1 MSIARRAGTAIV
13 AGVTDTQQQIPAAAP
28 ALSAPVRW
36 LLQGL
41 AGLCLLLAV
50 IGLMLPIVP
59 TVPFL
64 VVAAWA
70 AARSSPRLHHWLL
83 NHKRFGPY
91 LRDWNEAGVVPR
103 RAKWFSTAMMGGS
116 AASMPVFIPAE
127 WGLIAVVPAAGMV
140 VVLVWLWRRPEVRP
154 PAQER

>member
-1 MSIARRAGTAIV
+1 MTEASARI
-13 AGVTDTQQQIPAAAP
+13 DAP
-28 ALSAPVRW
+28 ELSAPVRW

-41 AGLCLLLAV
+41 AVVSLVMAV
-50 IGLMLPIVP
+50 VGIVLPVMP

-70 AARSSPRLHHWLL
+70 ASRSSPRLHAWLL
-83 NHKRFGPY
+83 AHKRFGPY
-91 LRDWNEAGVVPR
+91 LRDWSEAGVVPR

-127 WGLIAVVPAAGMV
+127 WAAIMAVPAAGML
-140 VVLVWLWRRPEVRP
+140 VVLVWLWRRPERRSE
-154 PAQER
+154 AGRRA

>member
-1 MSIARRAGTAIV
+1 M
-13 AGVTDTQQQIPAAAP
+13 TDTQLPPGAR

-41 AGLCLLLAV
+41 AGLCLVLAV
-50 IGLMLPIVP
+50 VGIVLPVMP

-70 AARSSPRLHHWLL
+70 AARSSPRLHRWLL
-83 NHKRFGPY
+83 THRRFGPY

-116 AASMPVFIPAE
+116 AASMPVFVPAE
-127 WGLIAVVPAAGMV
+127 WALVVVVPVAGMAA
-140 VVLVWLWRRPEVRP
+140 VLVWLWKRPEQRP
-154 PAQER
+154 QD

>member
-1 MSIARRAGTAIV
+1 MTETHVPPDPR
-13 AGVTDTQQQIPAAAP
+13 
-28 ALSAPVRW
+28 ALSAPLRW

-41 AGLCLLLAV
+41 AGLCLALAV
-50 IGLMLPIVP
+50 VGIVLPVMP

-83 NHKRFGPY
+83 AHKHFGPY

-116 AASMPVFIPAE
+116 AVAMPVFVPTD
-127 WGLIAVVPAAGMV
+127 WGLVMVMPAAGMV
-140 VVLVWLWRRPEVRP
+140 AVLVWLWRRPETR
-154 PAQER
+154 